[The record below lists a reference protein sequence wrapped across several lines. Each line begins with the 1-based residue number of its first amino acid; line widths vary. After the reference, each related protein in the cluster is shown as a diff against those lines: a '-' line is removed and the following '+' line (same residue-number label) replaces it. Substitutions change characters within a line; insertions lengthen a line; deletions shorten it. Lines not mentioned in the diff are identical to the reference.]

1 MAEGRG
7 MSVVRGAWL
16 RKGAWLNKEVLL
28 FLVLL
33 DVVVIKIF
41 RLTIKNKT
49 RTRTHSHTAHTNTH
63 ASRQTHMHSSAAFST
78 TMEYLG
84 GDQRGETVPG
94 GAEHRHRPIII
105 RLETRVAGAV
115 YV

>member
-1 MAEGRG
+1 
-7 MSVVRGAWL
+7 MSVARGAWL
-16 RKGAWLNKEVLL
+16 RKGAWPNKEVLL

-63 ASRQTHMHSSAAFST
+63 THADKLICTAAQPSPPPWN
-78 TMEYLG
+78 MG

-105 RLETRVAGAV
+105 RLETRAAGAV
-115 YV
+115 CITVKN